1 MFGIAATLLPS
12 NISGAACANTGPV
25 ATGSVGT
32 EADRSGNGSGLPAPR
47 SGPRWCVNTNRGPET
62 QEVIAPMPCPN
73 PTGGGHAIA
82 LEIPAGNLPFLR
94 RVITA
99 ARGGLRDDLE
109 GFADQL
115 RQPRSA
121 LLLEDAAYAT
131 LLTALDRRWIVPDD
145 ELRAAL
151 ARLAGSVDHDN
162 EYGRVA
168 FEHDAL
174 YGLLAQLDGPVA

>member
-1 MFGIAATLLPS
+1 
-12 NISGAACANTGPV
+12 
-25 ATGSVGT
+25 
-32 EADRSGNGSGLPAPR
+32 
-47 SGPRWCVNTNRGPET
+47 
-62 QEVIAPMPCPN
+62 MPCPN